1 MSKLKFFVP
10 AESPACL
17 GFEFR
22 VDLAPV
28 HSGSHTA

>member
-1 MSKLKFFVP
+1 MSKLKF
-10 AESPACL
+10 SSTPACL
-17 GFEFR
+17 GSEFR